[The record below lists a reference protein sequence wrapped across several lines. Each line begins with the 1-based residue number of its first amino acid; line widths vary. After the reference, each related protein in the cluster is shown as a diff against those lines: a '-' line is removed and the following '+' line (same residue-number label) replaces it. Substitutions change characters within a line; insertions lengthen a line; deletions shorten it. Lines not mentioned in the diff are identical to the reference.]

1 MYISGLG
8 TNPGNSPCT
17 TYVRPGCK
25 RYTVGRKPGGDFK
38 IKNIIK
44 YIGFDL
50 FYFMSE
56 RSEIYCTNV
65 MRLILFML
73 EMLEILYYS
82 CEEADSESE
91 SIELHALEL
100 PLELLFL
107 ILWIT

>member
-1 MYISGLG
+1 M
-8 TNPGNSPCT
+8 GNW
-17 TYVRPGCK
+17 G
-25 RYTVGRKPGGDFK
+25 GGGDFK

-56 RSEIYCTNV
+56 RLEIHCTNV
-65 MRLILFML
+65 MCLILFMS
-73 EMLEILYYS
+73 ETSEILYYS
-82 CEEADSESE
+82 SEEANSESE

-100 PLELLFL
+100 PLELLFM

>member
-1 MYISGLG
+1 M
-8 TNPGNSPCT
+8 GNWE
-17 TYVRPGCK
+17 
-25 RYTVGRKPGGDFK
+25 GGDFK

-44 YIGFDL
+44 YIRFDL

-56 RSEIYCTNV
+56 TSEIHCMNV
-65 MRLILFML
+65 MCLILFMS
-73 EMLEILYYS
+73 EMLEIMDYS

-100 PLELLFL
+100 PLELLFM